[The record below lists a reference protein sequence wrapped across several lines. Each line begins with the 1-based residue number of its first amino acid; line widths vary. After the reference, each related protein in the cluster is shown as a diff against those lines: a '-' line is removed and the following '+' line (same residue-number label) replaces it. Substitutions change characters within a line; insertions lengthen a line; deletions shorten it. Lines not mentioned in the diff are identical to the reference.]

1 MNYSAENIDIEGI
14 QIKSLLDRYLNSLLG
29 VAYFILQDKELA
41 LQTVKDVITSVI
53 RKYNQPNKEVV
64 NLGYLINKTRKK
76 SLAVLTKEDTKV
88 LERVAFIENVLP
100 FMHKHNPEPEGI
112 TDNQKEELKNRI
124 PQDQYK
130 LLYLMLFYGF
140 NKEETVKY
148 TKIPSGAI
156 KTRLRKVL
164 LDINKIINPN

>member
-1 MNYSAENIDIEGI
+1 MENIELEGK
-14 QIKSLLDRYLNSLLG
+14 QLQSLLDRYSKSILG
-29 VAYFILQDKELA
+29 IAYFILQDKYLA
-41 LQTVKDVITSVI
+41 TKTVKDVIISEI
-53 RKYNQPNKEVV
+53 RKNGQSNKEVL
-64 NLGYLINKTRKK
+64 NLGYLINKTRIK
-76 SLAVLTKEDTKV
+76 SLTILTKENTKV

-100 FMHKHNPEPEGI
+100 FMHKHNPELGGI
-112 TDNQKEELKNRI
+112 SDNQKEELKNKI

-130 LLYLMLFYGF
+130 LLHLMLFYGF

-164 LDINKIINPN
+164 IDINKIINIK